1 LPAAVNQSVQVTP
14 TFVRILPHFGQPSPP
29 NCVKP
34 NPIWLVC
41 TLQVC
46 LVKEL
51 NMLALTKI
59 LVPVDFS
66 DRSVAAVRY
75 ARNLACHFHGELILA
90 HVLPSI
96 PYEMGGFEFGGVVMT
111 DGFED
116 RMSEVRA
123 ELDQFLGAELIGQ
136 KVCRIVLEG
145 DPALQIVEYAHKSGV
160 NLIVMP
166 TRGYGPFRRFLLGS
180 VTAKVLHDADCPVL
194 TSIHM
199 EEAGELEAI
208 RPTKIVCAVDMGPQS
223 VKALNWADQ
232 LAQEFHAELVLV
244 HATPLGESHVDD
256 AFDPE
261 WRTAVQVRMRE
272 KLSEM
277 AVGVHAA
284 AIVTESG
291 NPADVVAETA
301 ERFEAHLVVIGR
313 SEAGG
318 LFGRLRANAYAI
330 IRQSPC
336 PVVSV

>member
-1 LPAAVNQSVQVTP
+1 
-14 TFVRILPHFGQPSPP
+14 
-29 NCVKP
+29 
-34 NPIWLVC
+34 
-41 TLQVC
+41 
-46 LVKEL
+46 
-51 NMLALTKI
+51 MLALTKI

-75 ARNLACHFHGELILA
+75 ARNLACHFHGELVLM

-96 PYEMGGFEFGGVVMT
+96 PYEMGGFEFGGVVMAE
-111 DGFED
+111 GFAD
-116 RMSEVRA
+116 RVAEARA

-145 DPALQIVEYAHKSGV
+145 DPARQIVDYAHRSDVK
-160 NLIVMP
+160 LIVMP

-194 TSIHM
+194 TSVHM
-199 EEAGELEAI
+199 EEDDLEAV

-223 VKALNWADQ
+223 SKALNWADQ
-232 LAQEFHAELVLV
+232 LAQEFNGELVLV
-244 HATPLGESHVDD
+244 HATPLGESHFDD

-261 WRTAVQVRMRE
+261 WRTTVEGRMRE
-272 KLSEM
+272 KLSEL
-277 AVGVHAA
+277 AAGVHAA
-284 AIVTESG
+284 AMITESG

-301 ERFEAHLVVIGR
+301 ERFGAHLVVIGR
-313 SEAGG
+313 SEADGM
-318 LFGRLRANAYAI
+318 FGRLRANAYAI

>member
-1 LPAAVNQSVQVTP
+1 MLP
-14 TFVRILPHFGQPSPP
+14 LD
-29 NCVKP
+29 
-34 NPIWLVC
+34 
-41 TLQVC
+41 
-46 LVKEL
+46 
-51 NMLALTKI
+51 KI

-75 ARNLACHFHGELILA
+75 ARNLACHFHAELILA

-96 PYEMGGFEFGGVVMT
+96 AYEMGGFEFGGVVLA
-111 DGFED
+111 DGFQD
-116 RMSEVRA
+116 RLAESRA
-123 ELDQFLGAELIGQ
+123 ELDQFLAAELIGL

-145 DPALQIVEYAHKSGV
+145 DPARKIVEYAHASEVK
-160 NLIVMP
+160 LIVMP

-194 TSIHM
+194 TCVHM
-199 EEAGELEAI
+199 EEAGEFEAV

-223 VKALNWADQ
+223 AKALGWADQ

-244 HATPLGESHVDD
+244 HATPLGESHFDD
-256 AFDPE
+256 TFDPE
-261 WRTAVQVRMRE
+261 WRCAVEKKMRE
-272 KLSEM
+272 KLTDL
-277 AVGVHAA
+277 AAGVRAA

-291 NPADVVAETA
+291 NPADVVADVA

-318 LFGRLRANAYAI
+318 MFGRLRANAYAI

>member
-1 LPAAVNQSVQVTP
+1 MLP
-14 TFVRILPHFGQPSPP
+14 
-29 NCVKP
+29 
-34 NPIWLVC
+34 
-41 TLQVC
+41 
-46 LVKEL
+46 
-51 NMLALTKI
+51 LTKI

-75 ARNLACHFHGELILA
+75 GRNFACHFHGELVLA

-96 PYEMGGFEFGGVVMT
+96 PYEMGGFEFGGVVMA
-111 DGFED
+111 DSFRD
-116 RMSEVRA
+116 RATEARA
-123 ELDQFLGAELIGQ
+123 DLDQFLADELIGQ
-136 KVCRIVLEG
+136 KVTKVVLEG
-145 DPALQIVEYAHKSGV
+145 DPARKLVEYAHTSDVK
-160 NLIVMP
+160 LIVMP

-194 TSIHM
+194 TSVHM
-199 EEAGELEAI
+199 EEAGELEAV

-223 VKALNWADQ
+223 SKALSWADQ
-232 LAQEFHAELVLV
+232 MAQEFHAELVLV
-244 HATPLGESHVDD
+244 HATALGESHADD

-261 WRTAVQVRMRE
+261 WRTTVEGRMRE
-272 KLSEM
+272 RLAELAGS
-277 AVGVHAA
+277 VHAA

-318 LFGRLRANAYAI
+318 VFGRLRANAYAI

>member
-1 LPAAVNQSVQVTP
+1 
-14 TFVRILPHFGQPSPP
+14 
-29 NCVKP
+29 
-34 NPIWLVC
+34 
-41 TLQVC
+41 
-46 LVKEL
+46 
-51 NMLALTKI
+51 MLSLTKI

-75 ARNLACHFHGELILA
+75 ARNLACHFHGELILT

-96 PYEMGGFEFGGVVMT
+96 PYEMGGFEFGGVVMA
-111 DGFED
+111 DGFAD
-116 RMSEVRA
+116 RVAEARA

-136 KVCRIVLEG
+136 KVCKVVLEG
-145 DPALQIVEYAHKSGV
+145 DPARQIVDYAHRTEVK
-160 NLIVMP
+160 LIVMP

-194 TSIHM
+194 TSVHM
-199 EEAGELEAI
+199 EEAGELEAV

-223 VKALNWADQ
+223 RKALDWADQ

-244 HATPLGESHVDD
+244 HATPLGESHFDD

-261 WRTAVQVRMRE
+261 WRTTVEGRMRE
-272 KLSEM
+272 KLSEL
-277 AVGVHAA
+277 AGGVHAA

-318 LFGRLRANAYAI
+318 MFGRLRANAYAI

>member
-1 LPAAVNQSVQVTP
+1 MLP
-14 TFVRILPHFGQPSPP
+14 LD
-29 NCVKP
+29 
-34 NPIWLVC
+34 
-41 TLQVC
+41 
-46 LVKEL
+46 
-51 NMLALTKI
+51 KI

-96 PYEMGGFEFGGVVMT
+96 AYEMGGFEFGGVVLA
-111 DGFED
+111 DGFQD
-116 RMSEVRA
+116 RLAESRA
-123 ELDQFLGAELIGQ
+123 ELDQFLAAELIGL

-145 DPALQIVEYAHKSGV
+145 DPARKIVEYAHASEVK
-160 NLIVMP
+160 LIVMP

-180 VTAKVLHDADCPVL
+180 VTAKVLHDADCPVM
-194 TSIHM
+194 TCVHM
-199 EEAGELEAI
+199 EEAGEFEAV

-223 VKALNWADQ
+223 AKALSWADQ
-232 LAQEFHAELVLV
+232 LAHEFHAELVLV
-244 HATPLGESHVDD
+244 HATPLGESHFDD
-256 AFDPE
+256 TFDPE
-261 WRTAVQVRMRE
+261 WRATVEGRMRE
-272 KLSEM
+272 KLTDLAS
-277 AVGVHAA
+277 GVHAA

-291 NPADVVAETA
+291 NPADVVADVA

-318 LFGRLRANAYAI
+318 MFGRLRANAYAI